1 MNLDSIIFVDNLP
14 TIDLHGLDKQT
25 CIVTVNDFII
35 DNIKCKNEFIV
46 IIHGFGE
53 YILRNTT
60 HEILKKHKNVK
71 DFKLFIYNTGC
82 TIVQLK
88 LN

>member
-35 DNIKCKNEFIV
+35 DNIKLWIV
-46 IIHGFGE
+46 RE
-53 YILRNTT
+53 LLR
-60 HEILKKHKNVK
+60 
-71 DFKLFIYNTGC
+71 
-82 TIVQLK
+82 
-88 LN
+88 